1 MKIVFFGTPDF
12 AIPSLKILNESKH
25 KVVGVVTAPDKQRGR
40 GRKIS
45 YTPVKKY
52 ALENNLFLLQPEKLK
67 DDDFI
72 NSLKKLNADLFVI
85 VAFRI
90 LPTGV
95 FTIPP
100 RGSFNLHGSLLPK
113 YRGAAPI
120 QWALINGEKETGVT
134 TFFLKEKVDT
144 GNIILQEKIEIKEED
159 NLGTLHDKMSETGA
173 ELVLKTVE
181 QIENNSYKLS
191 EQDNT
196 LATPAPKITKETCQ
210 INWEKSAVE
219 IHNLIRGLSP
229 FPGAFFIH
237 NGKQYKIFK
246 SEIIPT
252 LKLNPS
258 EIHQT
263 KNEIFIGTTENT
275 IQVLQIQPEGRK
287 RMTTEEFLRG
297 YTLL

>member
-12 AIPSLKILNESKH
+12 AIPALNILNESKH
-25 KVVGVVTAPDKQRGR
+25 QIVGVVTAPDKQRGR

-45 YTPVKKY
+45 FTPVKKY

-72 NSLKKLNADLFVI
+72 SSLKKLNADLFVI

-90 LPTGV
+90 LPTSV
-95 FTIPP
+95 FTIPQK
-100 RGSFNLHGSLLPK
+100 GSFNLHGSLLPK

-144 GNIILQEKIEIKEED
+144 GNIILQEKIEIKEGD
-159 NLGTLHDKMSETGA
+159 NFETLHDKMSETGA
-173 ELVLKTVE
+173 ELVLKTVDL
-181 QIENNSYKLS
+181 IENENYFLK
-191 EQDNT
+191 EQDNS
-196 LATPAPKITKETCQ
+196 LATPAPKITKEICK
-210 INWEKSAVE
+210 INWEKSAGE

-237 NGKQYKIFK
+237 NSKQYKIFK
-246 SEIIPT
+246 SEIASAP
-252 LKLNPS
+252 KLNPS

-263 KNEIFIGTTENT
+263 KKELFFGTSNGT
-275 IQVLQIQPEGRK
+275 IKILEIQPEGRK
-287 RMTTEEFLRG
+287 RMTMEEFLRG